1 MSPGA
6 IFVTSFV
13 VGLSGALMPGPVL
26 TVTVSGAARKG
37 FKAGPLVVLGHGI
50 AEVSLVVALLFG
62 LGALLKERLFF
73 GFVGIAG
80 GAILLLMGV
89 GLLREKGRF
98 ELSAKEGTIGGNI
111 LWAGLLATV
120 SNPYFFLWW
129 ATVGLTYI
137 IIAQKYGWFGLG
149 LFYSGHILA
158 DIVWYFSVAAALSV
172 GKRLITAKG
181 FRILNGACGV
191 FLILLGTYFGSSGI
205 RSLIL

>member
-1 MSPGA
+1 M
-6 IFVTSFV
+6 TSFV

-26 TVTVSGAARKG
+26 TVTVSGATRKG

-50 AEVSLVVALLFG
+50 AEVSLVVALLLG
-62 LGALLKERLFF
+62 LGALLKERFFF

-89 GLLREKGRF
+89 GLLKEKGGYD
-98 ELSAKEGTIGGNI
+98 LSANEGRIGGSI
-111 LWAGLLATV
+111 IWAGLLATV
-120 SNPYFFLWW
+120 SNPYFLLWW

-149 LFYSGHILA
+149 LFYTGHILA
-158 DIVWYFSVAAALSV
+158 DIAWYFLVAAALSA
-172 GKRLITAKG
+172 GKRLITARG
-181 FRILNGACGV
+181 FRVLNGACGI
-191 FLILLGTYFGSSGI
+191 FLILLGIYFGSSGI